1 MWWKPFSTGHGKNP
15 FTTGDTWFHGYGKNP
30 FTTGN
35 TWFHGYGKNP
45 FTTGD
50 TEFHGVRQK
59 TLLPRGTRSFM
70 GYGKPL

>member
-15 FTTGDTWFHGYGKNP
+15 FTTGDTG
-30 FTTGN
+30 
-35 TWFHGYGKNP
+35 FHGYGKNP

-50 TEFHGVRQK
+50 TGFHGVRQKPFYHGGHGVSRGTAK